1 MRPARWAYCASKR
14 SLPRMRATFGVALV
28 VLLAALPLSGCLPRA
43 DHVERIA
50 QADVLF
56 EPIETLDQRDGE
68 FALPPANAAWRT
80 VTLPFVEKHRE
91 RAGLGPQQ
99 DLVRLWVRLPPR
111 TVSSPAD
118 LPLAVHY
125 SAYIGPFEKT
135 VVYADGERAGATD
148 PTADNKWNQPFFL
161 TIPARLTPPG
171 EPAEILLAIDCVFG
185 ALGCG
190 SPRIFVGPQP
200 AVQRIFE
207 ANRFWRLD
215 GPRIGSIAMLMLGGF
230 ALLFWLGRPKEVVYP
245 LFAAASVVWF
255 VRTLHYY
262 LVDYPGADYPD
273 HPAWFWSI
281 TVQSISWLMVIVYIF
296 AFRLNEQRYP
306 RIERGLLVLAAA
318 GTIIGM
324 PPVGFDGWLSGYLT
338 HVMQTV
344 IALGVTTFITVSA
357 VRRFTREHMVLALGL
372 WINIALGIH
381 DMLLQGWF
389 INIEHFFLM
398 PYGAITLFAAFLY
411 AVVRKYAAAIEE
423 VESLNESLERRLAQR
438 QAELQLSYDK
448 LRTIERHQAEAA
460 ERQRLMREMHD
471 GLGSSLMSSL
481 AMVEQGR
488 LDQAGVARMLRECVD
503 DLKLTIDSL
512 EPMGD
517 DLLTLLATLR
527 YRIGSR
533 LEAAGLV
540 LEWKVNDLPPL
551 PWLNPAASLH
561 VLRILQESL
570 TNVVKHAGATR
581 IRVETSANDREVFVR
596 VIDNG
601 KGFDASAPRSAL
613 GRGLMNLERR
623 AQQIGGR
630 VAIHS
635 DAHGTSVELAL
646 PIETPQTAPISV

>member
-1 MRPARWAYCASKR
+1 MPTRV
-14 SLPRMRATFGVALV
+14 RATLGLALAI
-28 VLLAALPLSGCLPRA
+28 LLSGCVPRA
-43 DHVERIA
+43 DSVERVEKVEI
-50 QADVLF
+50 VF
-56 EPIETLDQRDGE
+56 ESIDTRAARD
-68 FALPPANAAWRT
+68 APTSPPSASAAWRA
-80 VTLPFVEKHRE
+80 VDLPYVEKDRA
-91 RAGLGPQQ
+91 RAGLASGQQ
-99 DLVRLWVRLPPR
+99 QVRLWVRLPTR
-111 TVSSPAD
+111 AVASASD

-125 SAYIGPFEKT
+125 SAYIGPFAQAAMY
-135 VVYADGERAGATD
+135 VNGERAGSTD
-148 PTADNKWNQPFFL
+148 PTADNKWNQPLFL
-161 TIPARLTPPG
+161 TIPARLTAPG
-171 EPAEILLAIDCVFG
+171 QPVQIVLAIDCIFG

-190 SPRIFVGPQP
+190 SPTVYVGPQP
-200 AVQRIFE
+200 AVQRVYE

-255 VRTLHYY
+255 LRTLHYY

-273 HPAWFWSI
+273 HPAWFWWM

-296 AFRLNEQRYP
+296 AFRLHEQRYP
-306 RIERGLLVLAAA
+306 RVERGLLVLAAS
-318 GTIIGM
+318 GSIIGM
-324 PPVGFDGWLSGYLT
+324 PGLGFDGWLSGYLT
-338 HVMQTV
+338 HVVQTV

-389 INIEHFFLM
+389 IDIEHFFLM

-411 AVVRKYAAAIEE
+411 AVVRKYAAAIDE
-423 VESLNESLERRLAQR
+423 VESLNASLEQRLAQR
-438 QAELQLSYDK
+438 QTELQLSYDK
-448 LRTIERHQAEAA
+448 LRSFERHQAEAA

-570 TNVVKHAGATR
+570 TNIIKHAGATR
-581 IRVETSANDREVFVR
+581 IRVETSATDRDVFVR

-601 KGFDASAPRSAL
+601 TGFDASAPRSTG

-630 VAIHS
+630 VSIRS
-635 DAHGTSVELAL
+635 DTSGTQVELAL
-646 PIETPQTAPISV
+646 PIQGRDLSDPNE